1 MRKGCALIFAVIKC
15 GEHRCAELA
24 NLFLPHFERANEV
37 DLEAALISRDERQNY
52 GEDRYVA
59 LCHLDKRM
67 HVLCFTETIR
77 GIRVISFRKANKREV
92 LHYEKKQA
100 TD

>member
-1 MRKGCALIFAVIKC
+1 MIEFDWVKC
-15 GEHRCAELA
+15 QRNVVER
-24 NLFLPHFERANEV
+24 NLSFERANEV

-59 LCHLDKRM
+59 LCQLDQRL
-67 HVLCFTETIR
+67 HVLCFTETPR
-77 GIRVISFRKANKREV
+77 GIRVISFRRANKREV

>member
-1 MRKGCALIFAVIKC
+1 MIEFDWVKC
-15 GEHRCAELA
+15 QRNVVER
-24 NLFLPHFERANEV
+24 NLSFERANEV

-59 LCHLDKRM
+59 LCHLDKRL
-67 HVLCFTETIR
+67 HVLCFTETIC

>member
-1 MRKGCALIFAVIKC
+1 MIIEFDSVKSQRNAV
-15 GEHRCAELA
+15 ER
-24 NLFLPHFERANEV
+24 NLSFERANEV

-59 LCHLDKRM
+59 LCHLDKRL

>member
-1 MRKGCALIFAVIKC
+1 MIEFDWVKC
-15 GEHRCAELA
+15 QRNVVER
-24 NLFLPHFERANEV
+24 NLSFERANEV
-37 DLEAALISRDERQNY
+37 DLEAALIARDERQNY

-59 LCHLDKRM
+59 LCHLDKRL

>member
-1 MRKGCALIFAVIKC
+1 MIEFDWVKC
-15 GEHRCAELA
+15 QRNVVER
-24 NLFLPHFERANEV
+24 NLSFERANEV
-37 DLEAALISRDERQNY
+37 DLAAALISRDERQNY

-59 LCHLDKRM
+59 LCHLDKRL
-67 HVLCFTETIR
+67 HVLCFTETIC

-92 LHYEKKQA
+92 LRYEKKQA

>member
-1 MRKGCALIFAVIKC
+1 MMIEFDWVKC
-15 GEHRCAELA
+15 QRNVVER
-24 NLFLPHFERANEV
+24 NLSFERANEV
-37 DLEAALISRDERQNY
+37 DLEAALISIDERQNY

-59 LCHLDKRM
+59 LCHLDKRL

-92 LHYEKKQA
+92 LRYEKKQA

>member
-1 MRKGCALIFAVIKC
+1 MIEFDWVKC
-15 GEHRCAELA
+15 QRNVVER
-24 NLFLPHFERANEV
+24 NLSFERANEV

-59 LCHLDKRM
+59 LCHLDKRL

>member
-1 MRKGCALIFAVIKC
+1 MIIEFDSVKSQRNAV
-15 GEHRCAELA
+15 ER
-24 NLFLPHFERANEV
+24 NLSFERANEV
-37 DLEAALISRDERQNY
+37 DLEAALISRDESQNY

-59 LCHLDKRM
+59 LCHLDQRL

>member
-1 MRKGCALIFAVIKC
+1 MIIEFDSVKSQRNAV
-15 GEHRCAELA
+15 ER
-24 NLFLPHFERANEV
+24 NLSFERANEV

-59 LCHLDKRM
+59 LCHLDKRL

-92 LHYEKKQA
+92 LRYEKKQA

>member
-1 MRKGCALIFAVIKC
+1 MIEFDWVKC
-15 GEHRCAELA
+15 QRNVVER
-24 NLFLPHFERANEV
+24 NLSFERANEV

-59 LCHLDKRM
+59 LCRLDKRL

-92 LHYEKKQA
+92 LRYEKKQA

>member
-1 MRKGCALIFAVIKC
+1 MIIEFDSVKSQRNAV
-15 GEHRCAELA
+15 ER
-24 NLFLPHFERANEV
+24 NLSFERANEV

>member
-1 MRKGCALIFAVIKC
+1 MIIEFDSVKSQRNAV
-15 GEHRCAELA
+15 ER
-24 NLFLPHFERANEV
+24 NLSFERANEV

-59 LCHLDKRM
+59 LCHLDKRL
-67 HVLCFTETIR
+67 HVLCFTENIR
-77 GIRVISFRKANKREV
+77 GIRLISFRKANKREV

>member
-1 MRKGCALIFAVIKC
+1 MIEFDWVKC
-15 GEHRCAELA
+15 QRNVVES
-24 NLFLPHFERANEV
+24 NLSFERANEV

-59 LCHLDKRM
+59 LCHLDKRL
-67 HVLCFTETIR
+67 HVLCFTETIC

-92 LHYEKKQA
+92 LRYEKKQA

>member
-1 MRKGCALIFAVIKC
+1 MIIEFDSVKC
-15 GEHRCAELA
+15 QRNVVER
-24 NLFLPHFERANEV
+24 NLSFERANEV

>member
-1 MRKGCALIFAVIKC
+1 MIEFDWVKC
-15 GEHRCAELA
+15 QRNVVER
-24 NLFLPHFERANEV
+24 NLSFERANEV
-37 DLEAALISRDERQNY
+37 DLEAALISIDERQNY

-59 LCHLDKRM
+59 LCHLDKRL

-92 LHYEKKQA
+92 LRYEKKQA

>member
-1 MRKGCALIFAVIKC
+1 MIEFDWVKC
-15 GEHRCAELA
+15 QRNVVER
-24 NLFLPHFERANEV
+24 NLSFERANEV

-59 LCHLDKRM
+59 LCQLDQRL
-67 HVLCFTETIR
+67 HVLCFTETPR

>member
-1 MRKGCALIFAVIKC
+1 MMIEFDWVKC
-15 GEHRCAELA
+15 QRNVVER
-24 NLFLPHFERANEV
+24 NLSFERANEV
-37 DLEAALISRDERQNY
+37 DLETALISRDERQNY

-59 LCHLDKRM
+59 LCYLDKRL

>member
-1 MRKGCALIFAVIKC
+1 MIEFDWVKC
-15 GEHRCAELA
+15 QRNVVER
-24 NLFLPHFERANEV
+24 NLSFERANEV

-59 LCHLDKRM
+59 LCHLDKRL
-67 HVLCFTETIR
+67 HVLCFTETIC

-92 LHYEKKQA
+92 LRYEKKQA

>member
-1 MRKGCALIFAVIKC
+1 MIIEFDSVKC
-15 GEHRCAELA
+15 QRNVVER
-24 NLFLPHFERANEV
+24 NLSFERANEV

-59 LCHLDKRM
+59 LCHLDKRL
-67 HVLCFTETIR
+67 HVLCFTETIC

-92 LHYEKKQA
+92 LRYEKKQA